1 MKKIYI
7 LLHLQT
13 TKDLKNTN
21 DIFILLIVSMIIKL
35 LYLFRSLIGTTV
47 VVITK
52 DLKVTFIRYHLIIV
66 SVSEINRHHGNN

>member
-21 DIFILLIVSMIIKL
+21 DIYILLIVSMIIKL
-35 LYLFRSLIGTTV
+35 LYLFRSLIGTT

>member
-47 VVITK
+47 VITK